1 MAASREFLEF
11 LKDQMAGFGP
21 VFVRKMFGGA
31 GVSLGD
37 LNFAIIVDET
47 LFLKSDAL
55 NDADFDAENLERFS
69 YTAKG
74 RRMEMSYRRAPS
86 RLMDDADEMAL
97 WCRKAYEAARR
108 VKKTGRRAG

>member
-1 MAASREFLEF
+1 MAVSREFLEF
-11 LKDQMAGFGP
+11 LKDQMSGFGP
-21 VFVRKMFGGA
+21 VSVRKMFGGA

-37 LNFAIIVDET
+37 LNFAMVVDE
-47 LFLKSDAL
+47 SDAL

-108 VKKTGRRAG
+108 VKKIGRRAG